1 MKIGLQ
7 IEKTLYITFQHLLTK
22 TIRNDLSLFR
32 LINGLN
38 TLTFE
43 PYTLYNFRRNGPT
56 SGTRA
61 S

>member
-22 TIRNDLSLFR
+22 TICNELLLFR

-38 TLTFE
+38 TLTFKFK
-43 PYTLYNFRRNGPT
+43 TLYNLRRNGPT
-56 SGTRA
+56 SGTPE
-61 S
+61 